1 MAVDVMLGEE
11 LRRYRE
17 ARGLGQQDLANQ
29 LNERLGRRYDR
40 NKVSR
45 WENGAERI
53 PQLVAAHLRA
63 AGGHASGIPAA
74 INGPAMVAVCV
85 NQKGGVGKTTSTVNI
100 AYLLARRGARVLV
113 IDCDP
118 QANASI
124 HFGIDP
130 HARDVARRTLVH
142 VLFDG
147 VPPAEAIL
155 PVCDGLLDALPSSI
169 SLATADAEILKEP
182 NGTLLL
188 REKLDELRE
197 TYDFIL
203 IDCPPNL
210 GQMTVSA
217 LNAADQ
223 VLIPSQTEMLSI
235 MGIPM
240 LLETLS
246 KVRRRVNPKVA
257 VLGILPTLHKARR
270 LQDQAMMAELE
281 SIAQGARVRVFPA
294 VRDAADYSKGVTA
307 GRPTL
312 EMNPAVAGADSYAEV
327 ADALLTLAAQ
337 RNAAQQSAGTESRHV
352 A

>member
-1 MAVDVMLGEE
+1 MAADAMTGEE
-11 LRRYRE
+11 LRAYRD
-17 ARGLGQQDLANQ
+17 ACGMGQQELAQ
-29 LNERLGRRYDR
+29 LLNDKLGRRYDR

-53 PQLVAAHLRA
+53 PQLVATALARSQP
-63 AGGHASGIPAA
+63 SGIPAPVG
-74 INGPAMVAVCV
+74 GPALVMVCV

-100 AYLLARRGARVLV
+100 AYLLARQGARVLV
-113 IDCDP
+113 VDCDP
-118 QANASI
+118 QANATI

-130 HARDVARRTLVH
+130 HERDLARRTLTQI
-142 VLFDG
+142 LFAD
-147 VPPAEAIL
+147 VPLAEAAV
-155 PVCDGLLDALPSSI
+155 PVCDGLLALVPSSI

-188 REKLDELRE
+188 REKLDEVRGS
-197 TYDFIL
+197 YDFII

-210 GQMTVSA
+210 GQVTVSA

-257 VLGILPTLHKARR
+257 VLGVLPTLHKVRR
-270 LQDQAMMAELE
+270 LQDQAMMTELRR
-281 SIAQGARVRVFPA
+281 IADGARLRLFTP
-294 VRDAADYSKGVTA
+294 VRDAADYAKGVTA

-312 EMNPAVAGADSYAEV
+312 EMNPAVAGADSYADV
-327 ADALLTLAAQ
+327 AAALMALIAKPETP
-337 RNAAQQSAGTESRHV
+337 HV

>member
-1 MAVDVMLGEE
+1 MVAKTMQGDA
-11 LRRYRE
+11 LRAYRD
-17 ARGLGQQDLANQ
+17 ACGLGQQDLANL
-29 LNERLGRRYDR
+29 LNEKLGRRYDR

-53 PQLVAAHLRA
+53 PQLVASFLQPGTAQPA
-63 AGGHASGIPAA
+63 GIPAIA
-74 INGPAMVAVCV
+74 GGPALVTVCV
-85 NQKGGVGKTTSTVNI
+85 NQKGGVGKTTSTVNV
-100 AYLLARRGARVLV
+100 AYLLACRGGRVLV
-113 IDCDP
+113 VDCDP

-124 HFGIDP
+124 HLGIDP
-130 HARDVARRTLVH
+130 HERDVARRTLTH
-142 VLFDG
+142 VLFNG
-147 VPPAEAIL
+147 IPLGEAVVR
-155 PVCDGLLDALPSSI
+155 VCDDLLDVLPSSI

-188 REKLDELRE
+188 REKLDEVRDA
-197 TYDFIL
+197 YDFIL

-210 GQMTVSA
+210 GQVTVSA

-246 KVRRRVNPKVA
+246 KVQRRVNPKVA

-270 LQDQAMMAELE
+270 LQDQAMMDELRH
-281 SIAQGARVRVFPA
+281 IADAARVRIFTPVK
-294 VRDAADYSKGVTA
+294 DAADYAKGVTA

-312 EMNPAVAGADSYAEV
+312 HINPGVAGADSYGEV
-327 ADALLTLAAQ
+327 ADALLAVAAGL
-337 RNAAQQSAGTESRHV
+337 RKGVSDVAA
-352 A
+352 

>member
-1 MAVDVMLGEE
+1 MAGETMQGE
-11 LRRYRE
+11 ALRAYRD
-17 ARGLGQQDLANQ
+17 ACGLGQQDLANL
-29 LNERLGRRYDR
+29 LNDKLGRRYDR

-53 PQLVAAHLRA
+53 PQLVAAFLNPT
-63 AGGHASGIPAA
+63 AGKSAGIPAIA
-74 INGPAMVAVCV
+74 GGPAVVAVCV

-100 AYLLARRGARVLV
+100 AYLLARRGCRVLV
-113 IDCDP
+113 VDCDP

-124 HFGIDP
+124 HLGIDP
-130 HARDVARRTLVH
+130 HERDVARRTLTH

-147 VPPAEAIL
+147 VPLGEA
-155 PVCDGLLDALPSSI
+155 VTTACDGVLEVLPSSI
-169 SLATADAEILKEP
+169 SLAAADAEILKEP

-188 REKLDELRE
+188 REKLDEVRE
-197 TYDFIL
+197 RYDFIL

-210 GQMTVSA
+210 GQVTVSA

-270 LQDQAMMAELE
+270 LQDQAMMDELRRIAET
-281 SIAQGARVRVFPA
+281 ARVRIFTPVK
-294 VRDAADYSKGVTA
+294 DAADYAKGVTA

-312 EMNPAVAGADSYAEV
+312 DINPGVAGADSYAEV
-327 ADALLTLAAQ
+327 ADALLAVAA
-337 RNAAQQSAGTESRHV
+337 AGREGVSHV
-352 A
+352 AA